1 MEAAYC
7 NHIGCEYSFIN
18 DAVKVDWIK
27 KKFETPDVKRFSEQ
41 ERRLILARL
50 IRATRF
56 EDFLDRKFSSEKR
69 FGLEGCEVLI
79 PALKVRWRWKA
90 DVGVDVPVCFL
101 DSV

>member
-1 MEAAYC
+1 MESAYC
-7 NHIGCEYSFIN
+7 NHIGCEYAFIN

-27 KKFETPDVKRFSEQ
+27 RKFETPDSLRFGEQ

-56 EDFLDRKFSSEKR
+56 EDFLDKKFSSEKR

-79 PALKVRWRWKA
+79 PALKV
-90 DVGVDVPVCFL
+90 GVCYVFYRL
-101 DSV
+101 